1 MFTNS
6 SHLQIYNKF
15 NKAIS
20 NTVCAFLNTD
30 GGHIFCFKNGKY
42 FPDKN
47 EAESFKDKIKSLLEK
62 TISNYKNTRINY
74 SVVGNDKSYFVDILV
89 HKSAIFHKVI
99 NTNNYYIRSG
109 KKNKQCKYELFFDIR
124 QKTKYKDNFVK
135 YGNFAKGNKFYKYM
149 TLENALQ
156 SLRGGN
162 IWFVEPS
169 KWNDKYEE
177 YFYKATI
184 DGKKCSSDNPV
195 VYTTCVTNK
204 RDSESAWKIYSY
216 NTQGLASRCVK
227 FILNREKLR
236 DALIESNYRMDS
248 RETYKKL
255 KDDYNIFEGTVI
267 YKDEQIIE
275 QLPKSKIK
283 RNTTEVDNDW
293 YHAYFDSFSFD
304 KYMNLLLLKRN
315 AFEHEQETRLFV
327 VKKVFDTSLNKEE
340 GHIDIQLPW
349 KDIIEGVQYDANC
362 SNFEK
367 KLLEEELK
375 NVMGINYMDDFDK
388 GFIFEE
394 YDVYKKGHKPA
405 VINSSKSPTSS
416 KI

>member
-1 MFTNS
+1 MFKKS
-6 SHLQIYNKF
+6 SNLHIYK
-15 NKAIS
+15 KYDKGIS
-20 NTVCAFLNTD
+20 KTVCAFLNTN
-30 GGHIFCFKNGKY
+30 GGQVICLNSGKPFKKEE
-42 FPDKN
+42 D
-47 EAESFKDKIKSLLEK
+47 
-62 TISNYKNTRINY
+62 
-74 SVVGNDKSYFVDILV
+74 VKSYSERVKDWLKSDIFSYPENKIEYRIVQIEKIFLLDLIIE
-89 HKSAIFHKVI
+89 KSKQYHRVNSNQK
-99 NTNNYYIRSG
+99 YYIRSG
-109 KKNKQCKYELFFDIR
+109 KENKIFDIGLNFGIR
-124 QKTKYKDNFVK
+124 PIAKYIDSYYKIGD
-135 YGNFAKGNKFYKYM
+135 FATGSKFYKYM

-156 SLRGGN
+156 CLRGGN

-184 DGKKCSSDNPV
+184 DGSKCTERTPI

-204 RDSESAWKIYSY
+204 KDSESAWKIYAY
-216 NTQGLASRCVK
+216 NSEGLASRCVE

-236 DALIESNYRMDS
+236 DALLKSKYRMDS
-248 RETYKKL
+248 KEPYKKL
-255 KDDYNIFEGTVI
+255 KDDYDIFEGVVK

-275 QLPKSKIK
+275 QLPKPKIK

-327 VKKVFDTSLNKEE
+327 VKKDFDSSLNKEE

-349 KDIIEGVQYDANC
+349 KDIIEGVRYDANC
-362 SNFEK
+362 SKFEK

-375 NVMGINYMDDFDK
+375 KVMGLDVNDDFDK
-388 GFIFEE
+388 DFIFKE

-405 VINSSKSPTSS
+405 VVNFPKSPTSS

>member
-6 SHLQIYNKF
+6 SHIQIYNKF

-124 QKTKYKDNFVK
+124 QKTKHKDNYIK

-184 DGKKCSSDNPV
+184 DGKQCSSDNPI

-204 RDSESAWKIYSY
+204 RDSESAWKIYTY
-216 NTQGLASRCVK
+216 NTQGLASRCVE

-236 DALIESNYRMDS
+236 DALIGSKYRMDS
-248 RETYKKL
+248 KYVYNNKL
-255 KDDYNIFEGTVI
+255 TDDYIIYEGTVI

-275 QLPKSKIK
+275 QLPKPKIK
-283 RNTTEVDNDW
+283 HNTTEVDNEW
-293 YHAYFDSFSFD
+293 YHAYFDKFSFD
-304 KYMNLLLLKRN
+304 NYMNLMLLKRN

-327 VKKVFDTSLNKEE
+327 VKKVFDTSLNKDE
-340 GHIDIQLPW
+340 GHIDIQLSW
-349 KDIIEGVQYDANC
+349 KDIIEGVRYDANC

-375 NVMGINYMDDFDK
+375 KVMGLDVNDDFDK
-388 GFIFEE
+388 DFIFKE

-405 VINSSKSPTSS
+405 TITTK
-416 KI
+416 